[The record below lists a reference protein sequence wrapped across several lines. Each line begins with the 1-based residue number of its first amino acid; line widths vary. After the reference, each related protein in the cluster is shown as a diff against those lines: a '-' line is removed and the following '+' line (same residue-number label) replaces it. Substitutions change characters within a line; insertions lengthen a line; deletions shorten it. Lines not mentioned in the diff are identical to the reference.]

1 MSAIALL
8 RISIVHEVNL
18 SVEAMERQDC
28 LEDKP
33 EHRPNLAWEIRL
45 TDLMLACA
53 STFPST
59 TTILC

>member
-28 LEDKP
+28 LEGKP
-33 EHRPNLAWEIRL
+33 EH
-45 TDLMLACA
+45 
-53 STFPST
+53 
-59 TTILC
+59 